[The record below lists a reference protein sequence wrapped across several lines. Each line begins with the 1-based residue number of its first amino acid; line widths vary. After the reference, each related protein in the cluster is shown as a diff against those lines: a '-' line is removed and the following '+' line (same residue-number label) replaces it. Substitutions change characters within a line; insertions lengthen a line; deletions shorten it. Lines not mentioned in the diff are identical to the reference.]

1 MNVLDQDSTDHSY
14 DPERLDRYNRI
25 DKYQSVKTDKVLPL
39 QGSDFPKVMVRVASR
54 TVMVKLF
61 TRTYC
66 G

>member
-1 MNVLDQDSTDHSY
+1 MTSDVSRNLGPFWVDVHD
-14 DPERLDRYNRI
+14 
-25 DKYQSVKTDKVLPL
+25 
-39 QGSDFPKVMVRVASR
+39 SDFPKVMVRVASR